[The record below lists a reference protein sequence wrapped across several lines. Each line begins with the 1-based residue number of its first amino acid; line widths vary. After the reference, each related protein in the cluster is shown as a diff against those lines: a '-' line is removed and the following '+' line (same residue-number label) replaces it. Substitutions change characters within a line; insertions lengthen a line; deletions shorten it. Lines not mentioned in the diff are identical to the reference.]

1 MIRGP
6 IRFRTG
12 KQIKGKS
19 TTKNT
24 YMIIEFENEQAVDSG
39 ITRQINQGKVGVL
52 GLGTKAYKAGTNTFV
67 QIRKSKRA

>member
-1 MIRGP
+1 
-6 IRFRTG
+6 
-12 KQIKGKS
+12 
-19 TTKNT
+19 
-24 YMIIEFENEQAVDSG
+24 MIIEFENEQAVDSG